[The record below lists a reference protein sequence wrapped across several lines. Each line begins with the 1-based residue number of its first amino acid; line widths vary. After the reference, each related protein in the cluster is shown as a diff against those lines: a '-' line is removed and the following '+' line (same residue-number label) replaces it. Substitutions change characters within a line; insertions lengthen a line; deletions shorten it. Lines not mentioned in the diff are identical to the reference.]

1 MWPSTSTEKLPEY
14 VVVTY
19 PGVVKNAEKAIE
31 TLGGAQ
37 TLSMASGKNV
47 TRNFQRIRFN
57 YRIVVVTT
65 LPLKL
70 NIYIFDRL
78 LFPPCL

>member
-1 MWPSTSTEKLPEY
+1 MWPSTSTSTEKLPEY

-37 TLSMASGKNV
+37 TLSTVSKKK
-47 TRNFQRIRFN
+47 FS
-57 YRIVVVTT
+57 
-65 LPLKL
+65 
-70 NIYIFDRL
+70 
-78 LFPPCL
+78 

>member
-19 PGVVKNAEKAIE
+19 PGVVRNAEKAIE

-37 TLSMASGKNV
+37 TLSTVSEKN
-47 TRNFQRIRFN
+47 Q
-57 YRIVVVTT
+57 
-65 LPLKL
+65 LKL
-70 NIYIFDRL
+70 FLYCDYVILHSNLRM
-78 LFPPCL
+78 